1 MKTFTSTRICIKPQ
15 MSKNNPRFAGR
26 VAIVTGASKG
36 IGRSIARA
44 YADEGAK
51 VALFA
56 RSKAELKKLADE
68 IHAAGGTA
76 LPIAGDVGRQGDV
89 KRAVE
94 ATLKQFGRIDILVN
108 DAGILGSKKEID
120 EMSESDWDEVMST
133 NVKGYFLFARAVL
146 PTMRKQKSGNIINI
160 SSGAGE
166 RHDQL
171 VSVRSVLYNLSKF
184 AVEGLTYA
192 TACRLKGTG
201 VNMNAIKPGPIRTAF
216 FDGVPE
222 EEIQRISKAIGE
234 FHEPVYVNKLA
245 VYLGGLAPGELN
257 GASVDAAQWYKLSG
271 Q

>member
-1 MKTFTSTRICIKPQ
+1 
-15 MSKNNPRFAGR
+15 MSKNNSKLAGR
-26 VAIVTGASKG
+26 VALVTGASKG

-44 YADEGAK
+44 YAEEGAK
-51 VALFA
+51 VVLFA
-56 RSKAELKKLADE
+56 RSKNELKKLADE
-68 IHAAGGTA
+68 IQSAGGRA
-76 LPIAGDVGRQGDV
+76 LAVPGNVGREGDA
-89 KRAVE
+89 KKAVE
-94 ATLKQFGRIDILVN
+94 VALKQFGRIDILVN
-108 DAGILGSKKEID
+108 DAGILGSTNDLDAI
-120 EMSESDWDEVMST
+120 SEADWDEVMST

-171 VSVRSVLYNLSKF
+171 VNVRSILYNLSKF

-192 TACRLKGTG
+192 GACRLQGTG

-216 FDGVPE
+216 FDGVSE

-234 FHEPVYVNKLA
+234 FHQPEFVNGLA
-245 VYLGGLAPGELN
+245 IHLGGLAPGELN
-257 GASVDAAQWYKLSG
+257 GASIDASQWYKLHG